1 MKKILMKYGIMVF
14 ILSLTSCISRLSP
27 EEEVRNTFEA
37 YMKEMQTGNSQ
48 EAVRNFCRGKYKET
62 TTNLLGMM
70 ELMGEKTS
78 LYKDYTAIQEIA
90 FLPDYS
96 DVAIVLANMS
106 NNEPISFILHFDNSE
121 SWKIYYAEASNL
133 ILLKNFING
142 DHLSEWEIFTISDSD
157 MEDLETIF

>member
-1 MKKILMKYGIMVF
+1 
-14 ILSLTSCISRLSP
+14 
-27 EEEVRNTFEA
+27 
-37 YMKEMQTGNSQ
+37 
-48 EAVRNFCRGKYKET
+48 
-62 TTNLLGMM
+62 MM

-142 DHLSEWEIFTISDSD
+142 DHLSEWGIFTISDSD